1 MIRRPP
7 RSTRTD
13 TLFPYTTLFR
23 SEGREIDF
31 KNTLILLTSN
41 AGTDLIM
48 QACNR
53 GDAEPPPA
61 AELAEL
67 LRPELQRTFKPAFLG
82 RTTVI
87 PFYPLRD
94 DNMRKIVR
102 LKLGK
107 IARRIRAKHG
117 ASFDYDDALVDAVAA
132 RCTEVDAG
140 ASNLAQILPG
150 TLLPALATRL
160 PGRLGEGP
168 RGGASTA
175 GPGAPRGARS

>member
-1 MIRRPP
+1 ME
-7 RSTRTD
+7 D
-13 TLFPYTTLFR
+13 G
-23 SEGREIDF
+23 EGREIDF

-48 QACNR
+48 QACS
-53 GDAEPPPA
+53 GDGELPPA
-61 AELAEL
+61 GELAEL

-107 IARRIRAKHG
+107 IARRIRANHG
-117 ASFDYDDALVDAVAA
+117 ASFDYDRSEEHTSELQSLMRISYAVF
-132 RCTEVDAG
+132 CLKKKT
-140 ASNLAQILPG
+140 
-150 TLLPALATRL
+150 
-160 PGRLGEGP
+160 
-168 RGGASTA
+168 
-175 GPGAPRGARS
+175 